1 MYDKGLLVIS
11 EASPWISKLLQE
23 FHSNPTRRHS
33 GAFHTYRRLAATLY
47 WRNMMRSAQ
56 QYLAACLLS
65 ASTIWGCFSHRP
77 SPTIASSRFDLG
89 RYSHGF
95 YHSLTQVPRLDCIL
109 AVVDR
114 LSKYAY
120 FLPLKYHYIA
130 RSVAELFAREI
141 VRLHGIPQS
150 IVSDRDP
157 AFVSSFWQELF
168 KLQGTKLK

>member
-1 MYDKGLLVIS
+1 MDFI
-11 EASPWISKLLQE
+11 
-23 FHSNPTRRHS
+23 TRLPKS
-33 GAFHTYRRLAATLY
+33 
-47 WRNMMRSAQ
+47 Q
-56 QYLAACLLS
+56 
-65 ASTIWGCFSHRP
+65 
-77 SPTIASSRFDLG
+77 
-89 RYSHGF
+89 GF
-95 YHSLTQVPRLDCIL
+95 DCIL
-109 AVVDR
+109 VVVDR